1 MNISKAQSLATKRPL
16 TKRVVTGFTAV
27 AATAIIGS
35 AGVAAAH
42 PMMPHH
48 PHARAVGYG
57 GGNSVNTGIN
67 LNVNGSHNVIKIV
80 INYFFGS

>member
-1 MNISKAQSLATKRPL
+1 MQISKTQSLATKRPF
-16 TKRVVTGFTAV
+16 TKRVVTGFAAI

-42 PMMPHH
+42 PMGPR
-48 PHARAVGYG
+48 HAQGVGYG
-57 GGNSVNTGIN
+57 GNGNHVSTGVDVNVKGD
-67 LNVNGSHNVIKIV
+67 HNVINIV